1 MTKAQYL
8 NDFSYHIAWKGEV
21 ISFVVSRWVF
31 ELCTA
36 HICSISTIFNFHLL
50 CHQQDNTIREK
61 KKDYYSSG

>member
-50 CHQQDNTIREK
+50 CHQQDNTIRDK
-61 KKDYYSSG
+61 KKTILLV